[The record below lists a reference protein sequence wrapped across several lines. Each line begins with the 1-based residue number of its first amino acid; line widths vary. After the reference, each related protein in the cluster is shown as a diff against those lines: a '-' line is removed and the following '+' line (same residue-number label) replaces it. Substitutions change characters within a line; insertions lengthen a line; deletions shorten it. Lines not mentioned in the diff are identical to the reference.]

1 MRILSSVASLSLSS
15 AKSLAA
21 RASPALH
28 LLRRPTTRFAIT
40 PTQTRFFT
48 SKMAA
53 PASSTAALIPR
64 SDRVAHFEQDVWSIF
79 TPLALECQAVNLGQG
94 FMNFPPPDF
103 VVEAAREAVLR
114 NDCNQYSHPKGRP
127 RLRNALAKSYSPLF
141 NRTLDPE
148 NEIVV
153 TAGANEGIFSIF
165 AGYLDHGSEVI
176 LMEPFFDQYISNIT
190 MNGGVPVYCPIRP
203 TGDTS
208 KNMEASQWKVDIKE
222 LESKITPR
230 SKIIVLNT
238 PHNPIGKVFS
248 REELEQIGDLAAK
261 HNLLIISDEVY
272 DRLFFDHKKH
282 ERIATLKNYWE
293 RTITVGSGGKT
304 FGTTGWRVGWLIG
317 PKALLEPALAAHT
330 RLVFCVNSP
339 LQEAIAVGFEKADE
353 IGFYGSQIQQYEAK
367 REKLLS
373 VFRELG
379 LPYTIPEGSYFIL
392 VNTDKIQVPQD
403 YKFPEILYK
412 RPKDFRTC
420 YWLTKEIGVCAI
432 PPTEF
437 YSKPN
442 QPLAENYARFAFCKT
457 DETLD
462 AAAERLLKLKPYIK
476 A

>member
-1 MRILSSVASLSLSS
+1 
-15 AKSLAA
+15 
-21 RASPALH
+21 
-28 LLRRPTTRFAIT
+28 
-40 PTQTRFFT
+40 
-48 SKMAA
+48 MAA
-53 PASSTAALIPR
+53 PALIPR
-64 SDRVAHFEQDVWSIF
+64 AERVAHFEQDVWSIF

-141 NRTLDPE
+141 ERTLDPE

-165 AGYLDHGSEVI
+165 AGYLDQGSEVI

-203 TGDTS
+203 KGDIS
-208 KNMEASQWKVDIKE
+208 KDMSASEWKIDIKE

-248 REELEQIGDLAAK
+248 REELTEIGALAAK

-272 DRLFFDHKKH
+272 DRLYFDPKNHQ
-282 ERIATLKNYWE
+282 RIATLDGFWE

-330 RLVFCVNSP
+330 RVVFCVNSP
-339 LQEAIAVGFEKADE
+339 LQEAIAVGFEQADE
-353 IGFYGSQIQQYEAK
+353 RGFFGSQISAYDHK

-373 VFRELG
+373 VFRKLG
-379 LPYTIPEGSYFIL
+379 LPCTVPEGSYFIL
-392 VNTDKIQVPQD
+392 VNTDKIQVPAD
-403 YKFPEILYK
+403 YEFPALLHS

-442 QPLAENYARFAFCKT
+442 QKLAENFARFAFCKT

-462 AAAERLLKLKPYIK
+462 AAAERLSKLSEYIEK
-476 A
+476 

>member
-1 MRILSSVASLSLSS
+1 M
-15 AKSLAA
+15 
-21 RASPALH
+21 
-28 LLRRPTTRFAIT
+28 
-40 PTQTRFFT
+40 
-48 SKMAA
+48 
-53 PASSTAALIPR
+53 STVNIPR
-64 SDRVAHFEQDVWSIF
+64 SERVAHFEQDVWSIF
-79 TPLALECQAVNLGQG
+79 TPLAAECNAVNLGQG
-94 FMNFPPPDF
+94 FMNFAPPDF
-103 VVEAAREAVLR
+103 VIEAAREAVQR
-114 NDCNQYSHPKGRP
+114 NECNQYSHPKGRP
-127 RLRNALAKSYSPLF
+127 RLRNALAKSYSELF
-141 NRTLDPE
+141 KRELDPE
-148 NEIVV
+148 TEIVV
-153 TAGANEGIFSIF
+153 TAGANEGIYSIF
-165 AGYLDHGSEVI
+165 AGYLDQGSEVI

-203 TGDTS
+203 KGDTT
-208 KNMEASQWKVDIKE
+208 KDMAASEWKIDIKE

-248 REELEQIGDLAAK
+248 EDELREIGALAEK

-272 DRLFFDHKKH
+272 DRLYFDSKKH
-282 ERIATLKNYWE
+282 ERIATLDQLWE

-317 PKALLEPALAAHT
+317 PKALVEPALAAHT

-339 LQEAIAVGFEKADE
+339 LQEAIAIGFEQAAERK
-353 IGFYGSQIQQYEAK
+353 FFGSQISAYEHK

-379 LPYTIPEGSYFIL
+379 LPCTIPEGSYFIL
-392 VNTDKIQVPQD
+392 VNMDKVQVPKD
-403 YKFPEILYK
+403 YVFPPLLLA

-437 YSKPN
+437 YSAPN
-442 QPLAENYARFAFCKT
+442 RALAEDYARFAFCKT

-476 A
+476 

>member
-1 MRILSSVASLSLSS
+1 MFARIIKPASLPRIIPSS
-15 AKSLAA
+15 SFLPLRSSPIQQQHLTARFITSAAKM
-21 RASPALH
+21 
-28 LLRRPTTRFAIT
+28 TT
-40 PTQTRFFT
+40 PVV
-48 SKMAA
+48 
-53 PASSTAALIPR
+53 IPR
-64 SDRVAHFEQDVWSIF
+64 AERVAHFEQDVWSIF

-103 VVEAAREAVLR
+103 VIEAARDAVTR

-148 NEIVV
+148 TEVVV

-165 AGYLDHGSEVI
+165 AGYLDQGSEVI

-203 TGDTS
+203 AGDAS
-208 KNMEASQWKVDIKE
+208 KDMPASEWKIDIKE

-248 REELEQIGDLAAK
+248 REELEEIGALATK

-272 DRLFFDHKKH
+272 DRLYFDPMKH
-282 ERIATLKNYWE
+282 QRIATLDGLWE

-304 FGTTGWRVGWLIG
+304 FGTTGWRIGWLIG
-317 PKALLEPALAAHT
+317 PKALVEPALAAHT
-330 RLVFCVNSP
+330 RIVFCVNSP
-339 LQEAIAVGFEKADE
+339 LQEAVAVGFEQADE
-353 IGFYGSQIQQYEAK
+353 RGFFGSQIKAYEHK
-367 REKLLS
+367 REKLLN

-379 LPYTIPEGSYFIL
+379 LPCTIPEGSYFIL
-392 VNTDKIQVPQD
+392 VNTDKIQVPED
-403 YKFPEILYK
+403 YKFPDLLWK

-442 QPLAENYARFAFCKT
+442 QVLAENFARFAFCKT

-462 AAAERLLKLKPYIK
+462 AAAERLLKLKAYIK
-476 A
+476 

>member
-1 MRILSSVASLSLSS
+1 MSTS
-15 AKSLAA
+15 AN
-21 RASPALH
+21 
-28 LLRRPTTRFAIT
+28 
-40 PTQTRFFT
+40 
-48 SKMAA
+48 
-53 PASSTAALIPR
+53 IPR
-64 SDRVAHFEQDVWSIF
+64 SERVAHFEQDVWSIF

-94 FMNFPPPDF
+94 FMNFSPPEF
-103 VVEAAREAVLR
+103 VTEAAREAVLR

-141 NRTLDPE
+141 NRQLDPE
-148 NEIVV
+148 TEIVV
-153 TAGANEGIFSIF
+153 TAGANEGIFSVF
-165 AGYLDHGSEVI
+165 AGYLDQGSEVI

-203 TGDTS
+203 KGDTS
-208 KNMEASQWKVDIKE
+208 KDMAASEWKIDIEE

-248 REELEQIGDLAAK
+248 QEELEEIGALAEK

-272 DRLFFDHKKH
+272 DRLYFNPKSH
-282 ERIATLKNYWE
+282 ERIATLKGFWE

-317 PKALLEPALAAHT
+317 PKALVEPALAAHT
-330 RLVFCVNSP
+330 RIVFCVNSP
-339 LQEAIAVGFEKADE
+339 LQEAIAIGFEKADE
-353 IGFYGSQIQQYEAK
+353 LGFFGSQVGAYEHK

-379 LPYTIPEGSYFIL
+379 LPCTIPDGSYFIL
-392 VNTDKIQVPQD
+392 VNMDKVQVPKD
-403 YKFPEILYK
+403 YVFPELLHS

-442 QPLAENYARFAFCKT
+442 RVLAEDFARFAFCKT

-476 A
+476 QI